1 MPGSGRHL
9 EGRIVDLI
17 LEQGLRPGSALP
29 AEPALV
35 ATLGASRNSV
45 REALRAL
52 HTLGIVEIRHGYGT
66 FVGRAPITAVTPGLL
81 FRTRLSVR
89 DDPGALADLVEV
101 RELLELGLIEQ
112 VATRVGEELLEAL
125 DAALEAMA
133 RAVGG
138 DELADAD
145 RRFHEALYAP
155 VGNELATQL
164 IGVFWD
170 IYHQV
175 AAELEPPSGDREQVM
190 ESHRRVV
197 EALRARDAKQA
208 RRVMRYHFAD
218 LHDRVARLAEAAGR
232 SGSEAAGESAARSAR
247 ASYSGEAESG

>member
-17 LEQGLRPGSALP
+17 LEQGLRTGSALP

-112 VATRVGEELLEAL
+112 VATRVDEAL
-125 DAALEAMA
+125 LDALGAAVEAMA
-133 RAVGG
+133 TAE
-138 DELADAD
+138 DQDALADAD
-145 RRFHEALYAP
+145 RRFHEVLYAP

-175 AAELEPPSGDREQVM
+175 ATELEPPPGDRDQVV

-197 EALRARDAKQA
+197 EALRAGNAKQA

-218 LHDRVARLAEAAGR
+218 LHERVARLVQAAGA
-232 SGSEAAGESAARSAR
+232 SGTSGTSAGESAR
-247 ASYSGEAESG
+247 ASYSGEAGPG

>member
-17 LEQGLRPGSALP
+17 LEHGLRAGSALP

-81 FRTRLSVR
+81 FRTRLGVR

-112 VATRVGEELLEAL
+112 VATRVDEAL
-125 DAALEAMA
+125 LDALGAAVEAMA
-133 RAVGG
+133 TA
-138 DELADAD
+138 DDQDALADAD
-145 RRFHEALYAP
+145 RRFHEVLYAP

-175 AAELEPPSGDREQVM
+175 AAELEPPPGDRDQVV

-218 LHDRVARLAEAAGR
+218 LHERVARLVEAAGT
-232 SGSEAAGESAARSAR
+232 AVGESARAPYEGEARS
-247 ASYSGEAESG
+247 G